1 QKAVDAITKSCPEVN
16 VYEGRICT
24 GDQFISTDEQKDA
37 ITSVFGGMCCEMEG
51 GAIAQVCYLNSVPFV
66 IIRAMSDDGLSP
78 EEYEE
83 FKKEVAARGAH
94 AVMYLLEH
102 ESP

>member
-1 QKAVDAITKSCPEVN
+1 MDAIKKSSPEVK
-16 VYEGRICT
+16 VYEGRVCT
-24 GDQFISTDEQKDA
+24 GDQFIHADEQRTA

-51 GAIAQVCYLNSVPFV
+51 GAIAQVCYLNEVPFV
-66 IIRAMSDDGLSP
+66 IIRAISDKEDGSASMD
-78 EEYEE
+78 YEK
-83 FKKEVAARGAH
+83 FKKIAAERSAA